1 MTEVAPEMKFKPSME
16 EIKEEEEAR
25 LMKDSLVPSGK
36 DNEEQ
41 AASPPLD
48 SSQKKILV
56 SMLISIG
63 MTQTLYMN
71 IATLLPI
78 EVDNL
83 FPPGTISSAM
93 IALIIA

>member
-1 MTEVAPEMKFKPSME
+1 MTEVSPYNKQALPLE
-16 EIKEEEEAR
+16 EIKEEEEVR
-25 LMKDSLVPSGK
+25 LSKESLLKNPK
-36 DNEEQ
+36 NEEEPAQ
-41 AASPPLD
+41 APLT

-56 SMLISIG
+56 SMLLSIG

-78 EVDNL
+78 EVDIL
-83 FPPGTISSAM
+83 FSTGTISSAM